1 MSSNGNTNPNSN
13 PVKETSA
20 QRTERF
26 KQAKNPWQALE
37 EIRGFART
45 GRDSIPPEWSLYF
58 RWWGIYT
65 QGDGRG
71 AVGGVG
77 GEGKSSPYFMLRTAL
92 PNGLLTS
99 NQVRAIADISSRHGR
114 GIADITVRQNIQL
127 HWLTIEAIPE
137 VIDTLAAA
145 GLYTKG
151 ACGDTVRNMTGC
163 PLAGVAADEIYDA
176 SPLLLEVASIVRG
189 QTEFYDLPRKFK
201 ICITGCPVWCSY
213 PEINDIA
220 LTAVHRHQNGHRDV
234 GFSVRVGGGLAT
246 EPFLAARLN
255 CFVRPEQAIPVVRA
269 IVEIFRDTNI
279 LREHRKRARMKYL
292 FMKFGWTPEKFL
304 DEIHSRIGFE
314 LDPAVEEHPPA
325 DVFRDHVGVYAQKQV
340 GLCYVG
346 ASVLR
351 GRITPDQMRLAADL
365 AERFGSGEIRVT
377 NMQNLLLINIPKDKT
392 ETVARELDSAGLPV
406 AASPFR
412 RGAISCTG
420 IEFCKLAITETKN
433 YTRWLIDELEERVPQ
448 FDQQLKLN
456 VTGCTNSCGQ
466 HWIADIGLEGKKLKS
481 GKEMLDAYYFSLGGA
496 VGEYQR
502 LARPV
507 GYRCF
512 ATEVPDAIA
521 RLLKTYVG
529 SRDPG
534 ENLRAYFARFSD
546 EELRA
551 QLAGIPVTA
560 VLRDSAPGPVPEAVS
575 E

>member
-1 MSSNGNTNPNSN
+1 VSSNGQNV
-13 PVKETSA
+13 PVKETAA
-20 QRTERF
+20 QRTERL
-26 KQAKNPWQALE
+26 KQAKNPWQALD
-37 EIRGFART
+37 EIREFART

-77 GEGKSSPYFMLRTAL
+77 GEGKSSPYFMLRVAL
-92 PNGLLTS
+92 PNGLLTAK
-99 NQVRAIADISSRHGR
+99 QLRTIADVSSRHCR
-114 GIADITVRQNIQL
+114 GLADITVRQNIQL
-127 HWLTIEAIPE
+127 HWLTIESIPE
-137 VIDTLAAA
+137 VIDTFAAA

-176 SPLLLEVASIVRG
+176 SPLLLEAARVVRG

-201 ICITGCPVWCSY
+201 ICMTGCPVWCSY

-220 LTAVHRHQNGHRDV
+220 LTAAHRHQNGKDDV

-255 CFVRPEQAIPVVRA
+255 CFVRPEQAVRVVRG
-269 IVEIFRDTNI
+269 IVELFRDADI

-292 FMKFGWTPEKFL
+292 FLKFGWTPEKFL
-304 DEIHSRIGFE
+304 DELHRRIGFE
-314 LDPAVEEHPPA
+314 LEPAAEEQPPA
-325 DVFRDHVGVYAQKQV
+325 DVFRDHVGIYPQKQP
-340 GLCYVG
+340 GLCYIGV
-346 ASVLR
+346 SVLR

-365 AERFGSGEIRVT
+365 AERFGTGEIRAT
-377 NMQNLLLINIPKDKT
+377 NTQNLVLVNIPKTVT
-392 ETVARELDSAGLPV
+392 ETVARELEAGGLPI
-406 AASPFR
+406 AASHFR

-420 IEFCKLAITETKN
+420 TEFCKLAITETKG
-433 YTRWLIDELEERVPQ
+433 YTRWLIEELEERVPD

-456 VTGCTNSCGQ
+456 ITGCTNSCGQ

-496 VGEYQR
+496 VGEFQR

-512 ATEVPDAIA
+512 ATEVPDAIS
-521 RLLKTYVG
+521 RLLKTYMAE
-529 SRDPG
+529 REPG

-551 QLAGIPVTA
+551 QLAGIPVDA
-560 VLRDSAPGPVPEAVS
+560 VVRDAAPGPVPEAVS

>member
-1 MSSNGNTNPNSN
+1 MSSNGQNVPA
-13 PVKETSA
+13 KETAA
-20 QRTERF
+20 QRTERL
-26 KQAKNPWQALE
+26 KQAKNPWQALD
-37 EIRGFART
+37 EIREFART

-77 GEGKSSPYFMLRTAL
+77 GEGKSSPYFMLRVAL

-99 NQVRAIADISSRHGR
+99 RQLRTIADVSSRHCR
-114 GIADITVRQNIQL
+114 GVADITVRQNIQL
-127 HWLTIEAIPE
+127 HWLTIESIPE
-137 VIDTLAAA
+137 VIDTFAAV
-145 GLYTKG
+145 GLFTKG

-176 SPLLLEVASIVRG
+176 SPLLLEAARVVRG
-189 QTEFYDLPRKFK
+189 QAEFYDLPRKFK
-201 ICITGCPVWCSY
+201 ICMTGCPVWCSY

-220 LTAVHRHQNGHRDV
+220 LTALHRHHDGRRDV

-255 CFVRPEQAIPVVRA
+255 CFVRPEQAVAVVRG
-269 IVEIFRDTNI
+269 IVEIFRDANI

-292 FMKFGWTPEKFL
+292 FLKFGWTPEKFL
-304 DEIHSRIGFE
+304 DELHRRIGFE
-314 LDPAVEEHPPA
+314 LEPAAEEHPPA
-325 DVFRDHVGVYAQKQV
+325 DVFRDHVGIYPQKQP

-351 GRITPDQMRLAADL
+351 GRITPDQMRLVADL
-365 AERFGSGEIRVT
+365 AERFGTSDVRTT
-377 NMQNLLLINIPKDKT
+377 NMQNLLIVNIPDRAT
-392 ETVARELDSAGLPV
+392 ETVARELEAAGLPI

-420 IEFCKLAITETKN
+420 TEFCKLAITETKS
-433 YTRWLIDELEERVPQ
+433 YTRWLIEELEERVPE
-448 FDQQLKLN
+448 FDQQIKLN

-496 VGEYQR
+496 VGAHQR

-512 ATEVPDAIA
+512 ATEVPDAIS
-521 RLLKTYVG
+521 RLLKTYLAE
-529 SRDPG
+529 RAPG

-551 QLAGIPVTA
+551 QLAGSPVEA
-560 VLRDSAPGPVPEAVS
+560 VVRDAAPGPVPEAVS

>member
-1 MSSNGNTNPNSN
+1 VSSNGNN
-13 PVKETSA
+13 PVKETAA
-20 QRTERF
+20 QRTERL
-26 KQAKNPWQALE
+26 KQAKNPWAAME
-37 EIRGFART
+37 EIREFARA

-77 GEGKSSPYFMLRTAL
+77 GEGKSSPYFMLRVAL

-99 NQVRAIADISSRHGR
+99 NQVRTIADISTRYGR
-114 GIADITVRQNIQL
+114 GLADITVRQNIQL
-127 HWLTIEAIPE
+127 HWITIESIPE
-137 VIDTLAAA
+137 IIETLASA
-145 GLYTKG
+145 GLNTKG

-176 SPLLLEVASIVRG
+176 SPLLLETARVVRG
-189 QTEFYDLPRKFK
+189 QTEYYDLPRKFK
-201 ICITGCPVWCSY
+201 ICMTGCASWCSY

-220 LTAVHRHQNGHRDV
+220 LTAVHRHQGGKRDV

-255 CFVRPEQAIPVVRA
+255 AFVRPEQAVAVVQS
-269 IVEIFRDTNI
+269 IVELFRDADI

-292 FMKFGWTPEKFL
+292 FLKFGWTAEKFL
-304 DEIHSRIGFE
+304 EE
-314 LDPAVEEHPPA
+314 LNRRLGYELEPAAEEHPPA
-325 DVFRDHVGVYAQKQV
+325 DVFRDHVGIYEQKQP

-351 GRITPDQMRLAADL
+351 GRITPDQLRLAADL
-365 AERFGSGEIRVT
+365 AERFGTGEIRAT
-377 NMQNLLLINIPKDKT
+377 NTQNLVLVNIPKDNT
-392 ETVARELDSAGLPV
+392 ATVARELESAGLPI
-406 AASPFR
+406 AGTPFR

-420 IEFCKLAITETKN
+420 TEFCKLAITETKG
-433 YTRWLIDELEERVPQ
+433 YTRWLVEELEERVPQ

-496 VGEYQR
+496 VGEFQR

-521 RLLKTYVG
+521 RLLTTYVA
-529 SRDPG
+529 SREPG

-551 QLAGIPVTA
+551 QLAGTPVA
-560 VLRDSAPGPVPEAVS
+560 SVVRDPAPGPVPETVS

>member
-1 MSSNGNTNPNSN
+1 MSNDVSVNPSIT

-20 QRTERF
+20 QRTERL

-37 EIRGFART
+37 EIREFART

-71 AVGGVG
+71 AIGGVG
-77 GEGKSSPYFMLRTAL
+77 GEGKSSPYFMLRVAL

-99 NQVRAIADISSRHGR
+99 NQVRAIADISSRYGR
-114 GIADITVRQNIQL
+114 GVADITVRQNIQL
-127 HWLTIEAIPE
+127 HWMTIEEIPE
-137 VIDTLAAA
+137 ILETLAAA
-145 GLYTKG
+145 GLNTKG

-176 SPLLLEVASIVRG
+176 SPLLLETASVVRG

-220 LTAVHRHQNGHRDV
+220 LTAIHRHQNGKRDV
-234 GFSVRVGGGLAT
+234 GFSVRVAGGLAT
-246 EPFLAARLN
+246 EPFLAERLN
-255 CFVRPEQAIPVVRA
+255 AFVRPEQVVPVVRS
-269 IVEIFRDTNI
+269 IVGIFRDTDI

-292 FMKFGWTPEKFL
+292 FLKFGWTPDKFL
-304 DEIHSRIGFE
+304 QEVNHRLGFE
-314 LDPAVEEHPPA
+314 LDPAAEEHPPA
-325 DVFRDHVGVYAQKQV
+325 DVFRDHVGVYAQKQP

-377 NMQNLLLINIPKDKT
+377 NMQNLLLVNIPKDHA
-392 ETVARELDSAGLPV
+392 ETVARELESGGLPV

-420 IEFCKLAITETKN
+420 TEFCKLAITETKS

-481 GKEMLDAYYFSLGGA
+481 PKGMVDAYYFSLGGS
-496 VGEYQR
+496 VGEFQR
-502 LARPV
+502 LSRPV

-521 RLLKTYVG
+521 RLLTTYVD
-529 SRDPG
+529 SREPG
-534 ENLRAYFARFSD
+534 ENLRAYFARFTD
-546 EELRA
+546 EQLRT
-551 QLAGIPVTA
+551 QLAGASTTA
-560 VLRDSAPGPVPEAVS
+560 VVRDRAPGPVPEAVS

>member
-1 MSSNGNTNPNSN
+1 VSSNGQNV
-13 PVKETSA
+13 PVKETAA
-20 QRTERF
+20 QRTERL
-26 KQAKNPWQALE
+26 KQAKNPWQALD
-37 EIRGFART
+37 EIREFART

-77 GEGKSSPYFMLRTAL
+77 GEGKSSPYFMLRVAL
-92 PNGLLTS
+92 PNGLLTAK
-99 NQVRAIADISSRHGR
+99 QLRTIADVSSRHCR
-114 GIADITVRQNIQL
+114 GLADITVRQNIQL
-127 HWLTIEAIPE
+127 HWLTIESIPE
-137 VIDTLAAA
+137 VIDTFAAA

-163 PLAGVAADEIYDA
+163 PLAGVAADEICDA
-176 SPLLLEVASIVRG
+176 SPLLLEAARVVRG

-201 ICITGCPVWCSY
+201 ICMTGCPVWCSY

-220 LTAVHRHQNGHRDV
+220 LTAVHRHQNGKHDV

-255 CFVRPEQAIPVVRA
+255 CFVRPEQAVRVVRG
-269 IVEIFRDTNI
+269 IVELFRDADI

-292 FMKFGWTPEKFL
+292 FLKFGWTPEKFL
-304 DEIHSRIGFE
+304 DELHRRIGFE
-314 LDPAVEEHPPA
+314 LEPAAEEQPPA
-325 DVFRDHVGVYAQKQV
+325 DVFRDHVGIYPQKQP
-340 GLCYVG
+340 GLCYIGV
-346 ASVLR
+346 SVLR

-365 AERFGSGEIRVT
+365 AERFGTGEIRTT
-377 NMQNLLLINIPKDKT
+377 NTQNLVLVNIPKTAT
-392 ETVARELDSAGLPV
+392 ETVARELEAGGLPI
-406 AASPFR
+406 AASHFR

-420 IEFCKLAITETKN
+420 TEFCKLAITETKG
-433 YTRWLIDELEERVPQ
+433 YTRWLIEELEERVPD

-456 VTGCTNSCGQ
+456 ITGCTNSCGQ

-496 VGEYQR
+496 VGEFQR

-512 ATEVPDAIA
+512 ATEVPDAIS
-521 RLLKTYVG
+521 RLLKTYMAE
-529 SRDPG
+529 RDPG

-551 QLAGIPVTA
+551 QLAGIPVDA
-560 VLRDSAPGPVPEAVS
+560 VVRDAAPGPVPEAVS

>member
-1 MSSNGNTNPNSN
+1 VSSNGNSVPA
-13 PVKETSA
+13 KETAA
-20 QRTERF
+20 QRTERL
-26 KQAKNPWQALE
+26 KQAKNPWDALD
-37 EIRGFART
+37 EIRGFARS
-45 GRDSIPPEWSLYF
+45 GRESIPPEWSLYF

-77 GEGKSSPYFMLRTAL
+77 GEGKSSPYFMLRVAL

-99 NQVRAIADISSRHGR
+99 QQLRAIAGVSERHGQ
-114 GIADITVRQNIQL
+114 GVADITVRQNIQL

-137 VIDTLAAA
+137 VLETFAAA

-176 SPLLLEVASIVRG
+176 SSILLETARVVRG

-201 ICITGCPVWCSY
+201 ICMTGCPVWCSY

-220 LTAVHRHQNGHRDV
+220 LTAVHRHQNGKREV

-255 CFVRPEQAIPVVRA
+255 CFVRPEHAVAVTRA
-269 IVEIFRDTNI
+269 IVEIFRDANI

-292 FMKFGWTPEKFL
+292 FLKFGWTPEKFL
-304 DEIHSRIGFE
+304 GEIESRIGFKLE
-314 LDPAVEEHPPA
+314 PAAEEQPPA
-325 DVFRDHVGVYAQKQV
+325 DIFRDHVGVYAQKQP
-340 GLCYVG
+340 GLSYVG

-351 GRITPDQMRLAADL
+351 GRITPEQMRLAADL
-365 AERFGSGEIRVT
+365 AEKFGSGEVRTT
-377 NMQNLLLINIPKDKT
+377 NMQNLLLVNIPNDKT
-392 ETVARELDSAGLPV
+392 ETVARELESAGLPV

-420 IEFCKLAITETKN
+420 TEFCKLAITETKS
-433 YTRWLIDELEERVPQ
+433 YTRWLVDELEERVPE

-521 RLLKTYVG
+521 RLLKTYVATRE
-529 SRDPG
+529 SG

-551 QLAGIPVTA
+551 QLAGAAAEA
-560 VLRDSAPGPVPEAVS
+560 VVRDPAPGPVPEAVS